1 MQHRKSKGALKHIA
15 LIASRIYHFFY
26 DVKKVKLEESV
37 KTSNEEPPP
46 NESRSST
53 PPTTTP
59 PTYSSTPSSNV
70 ARATSA
76 GSRADYSCYTIR
88 GNDNDILAVVIET
101 IAQVYLTLVF
111 IYLLYGSKNFSS
123 VPEGTVS

>member
-1 MQHRKSKGALKHIA
+1 M
-15 LIASRIYHFFY
+15 
-26 DVKKVKLEESV
+26 

-46 NESRSST
+46 NVESRSST

-70 ARATSA
+70 ARATLA

-88 GNDNDILAVVIET
+88 GNNNDILAVVIET
-101 IAQVYLTLVF
+101 KMSRSSQDALAQVYPF
-111 IYLLYGSKNFSS
+111 YI
-123 VPEGTVS
+123 PTVRVKKLFFRSGGDGKLGCLCDKSFV